1 MSENYILLIINELKS
16 KYFQIHLRRINIP
29 SMQFKEML
37 HRIAEAPAYYYDAF
51 YCPVKR
57 ATIQF
62 AWSSLFLGFSWTL
75 DEIGTILLFM
85 APIWGMICKLLAG
98 LTLMGNFTMMV
109 MTLAK
114 RVRDWKKPED
124 QEGKIEKK

>member
-1 MSENYILLIINELKS
+1 MSGNYILLKTNELKS

-29 SMQFKEML
+29 SMHFKEML

-98 LTLMGNFTMMV
+98 LTLMGNFAMMV

>member
-1 MSENYILLIINELKS
+1 M
-16 KYFQIHLRRINIP
+16 H
-29 SMQFKEML
+29 FKEML

-75 DEIGTILLFM
+75 SEIGNYLLLL
-85 APIWGMICKLLAG
+85 APIWGVVCKFLAG
-98 LTLMGNFTMMV
+98 LTVICNFAIV
-109 MTLAK
+109 VLSLIK
-114 RVRDWKKPED
+114 RVRDWEPHEKED
-124 QEGKIEKK
+124 GKIEKK